1 MLNKSMLVVSGTVA
15 AVSVIGTIGISKAI
29 KGINK
34 ITEQKKKEE
43 TFFNIL
49 KECIEEETD
58 YCINVGIID
67 KSLREKVIKQI
78 FKDAK
83 EMVKK
88 SDTNEVFNMSPD
100 EQRIQLKEGLKQSRS
115 AYAMYGLFA

>member
-1 MLNKSMLVVSGTVA
+1 MFNKSMLMVSGTVA

-43 TFFNIL
+43 AFFNIL

-67 KSLREKVIKQI
+67 ESVRKKVIDQI
-78 FKDAK
+78 FKDTK
-83 EMVKK
+83 EMMKDL
-88 SDTNEVFNMSPD
+88 DTTEVFNMSPD
-100 EQRIQLKEGLKQSRS
+100 EQKKQLKEGLKQSRS